1 MRQKPSRNKCSRY
14 KKARN
19 QSHLW
24 GGEWVPPFQH
34 FFFFFLVGL
43 IEGCAPFEAFFGE
56 WGTNVSKLA
65 HNSQKWLKKK
75 KKMSEMGLNC

>member
-1 MRQKPSRNKCSRY
+1 MLSVQKSYELKTS
-14 KKARN
+14 
-19 QSHLW
+19 LGW
-24 GGEWVPPFQH
+24 GMGGSFST

-65 HNSQKWLKKK
+65 HNSQKWFKKK
-75 KKMSEMGLNC
+75 KNVRNGVKLLK

>member
-1 MRQKPSRNKCSRY
+1 MLSVQKSYELKTS
-14 KKARN
+14 
-19 QSHLW
+19 LGW
-24 GGEWVPPFQH
+24 GMGSSFST

-65 HNSQKWLKKK
+65 HNSQKWFKKK